1 MPYDLSDR
9 ERDLSR
15 LVDDYLTQHKM
26 TEERFAWLAGISQTH
41 VNRIRAGRIRGP
53 LKPATVS
60 NIEAALRF
68 EPQVRAERKSRERNL
83 NDRQNIVP
91 SNPARRGFF
100 AWVWA
105 LLCSA
110 LLGREV

>member
-1 MPYDLSDR
+1 MPYEISDR

-15 LVDDYLTQHKM
+15 LVDDYLAQHKM

-41 VNRIRAGRIRGP
+41 VNRIRTARIRGP

-68 EPQVRAERKSRERNL
+68 EPQVRAEKKSREK
-83 NDRQNIVP
+83 RQKMVP
-91 SNPARRGFF
+91 SNPAPRGFF

-105 LLCSA
+105 LICSVA
-110 LLGREV
+110 RYS